1 MSMSTS
7 MNSNELVEVTNNI
20 KGEQTLDYSSID
32 KIRKT
37 QDPSYKH
44 QIEHY
49 FTAYMV
55 REYGPTMIRN
65 LSQYY
70 DRKLDHD
77 SIIAK
82 ITKKN
87 LKLQQINRVIRKTI
101 GEGELTSEQSK
112 MKNKAKTLG
121 RSIARLQK
129 MLKSLKEEF
138 IETPESLIYKKKGE
152 VIISIER
159 KIKNEIYHKIDDMR
173 SELSSSEKELFLEK
187 YDFLFEYSDVE
198 NPSDFFESKI
208 ETYENALKKIHFVEN
223 QKKKMEES
231 FTSRLNALK
240 TKCDSIKNMLKVEK
254 DKKERA
260 LLFDSYGYVMKEKYD
275 LIKQKHIESVKEI

>member
-1 MSMSTS
+1 
-7 MNSNELVEVTNNI
+7 
-20 KGEQTLDYSSID
+20 
-32 KIRKT
+32 
-37 QDPSYKH
+37 
-44 QIEHY
+44 
-49 FTAYMV
+49 
-55 REYGPTMIRN
+55 
-65 LSQYY
+65 
-70 DRKLDHD
+70 
-77 SIIAK
+77 
-82 ITKKN
+82 
-87 LKLQQINRVIRKTI
+87 
-101 GEGELTSEQSK
+101 

>member
-1 MSMSTS
+1 M
-7 MNSNELVEVTNNI
+7 
-20 KGEQTLDYSSID
+20 
-32 KIRKT
+32 
-37 QDPSYKH
+37 
-44 QIEHY
+44 
-49 FTAYMV
+49 
-55 REYGPTMIRN
+55 
-65 LSQYY
+65 
-70 DRKLDHD
+70 
-77 SIIAK
+77 
-82 ITKKN
+82 
-87 LKLQQINRVIRKTI
+87 
-101 GEGELTSEQSK
+101 
-112 MKNKAKTLG
+112 
-121 RSIARLQK
+121 
-129 MLKSLKEEF
+129 
-138 IETPESLIYKKKGE
+138 
-152 VIISIER
+152 
-159 KIKNEIYHKIDDMR
+159 
-173 SELSSSEKELFLEK
+173 